1 MCARKSCIKTHLE
14 KLVVFVAELE
24 SMEVSQHSDVERLSE
39 SPGAA
44 NELNICPFFKLRD
57 IFRLVEVCQSRELAD
72 FTEVRF
78 T

>member
-1 MCARKSCIKTHLE
+1 
-14 KLVVFVAELE
+14 
-24 SMEVSQHSDVERLSE
+24 MEVSQRSDGERLSE